1 MAKQKVVAYSKWKIT
16 PCDCRLSK
24 KWVVGDGKVNLF
36 HRFEQEIGG
45 VEFVDVVSKDH
56 DDWLNTVNEVVF
68 RLKERSFE
76 DLMLFVFGSH
86 EVHPAVFQY
95 KWDEDDV
102 IVRMG
107 W

>member
-1 MAKQKVVAYSKWKIT
+1 MARKKLTYSKRKIT
-16 PCDCRLSK
+16 PCECRLSK
-24 KWVVGDGKVNLF
+24 KWVVGESKVNLF

-45 VEFVDVVSKDH
+45 VEFVDATSG
-56 DDWLNTVNEVVF
+56 DDDAWLNTGNEAVF

-86 EVHPAVFQY
+86 ELNPAVFQY
-95 KWDEDDV
+95 VWDEDDV